1 MPTLDL
7 TSKEYTDNP
16 YPFYDEIRT
25 HGDIVWDEV
34 NQVWLIPSDRLCRK
48 IMSNFAQSGME
59 GTLSTE
65 LFGEGAFIVIDD
77 KRRHDALRAVW
88 EVAFRNTSIKH
99 LTGRVEE
106 MVDGLLAPTVE
117 RLKDGET
124 VDVIKAFCRD
134 LPVQVISE
142 MFGVSHDMRPL
153 ITKWS
158 DDMMASIPFM
168 DQPDAPETL
177 AAADA
182 RANLARFL
190 YDEVS
195 SRRKNPTDDLIGQ
208 IVGSE
213 IGKTLSDDDL
223 MVNCRQLLFAGNET
237 TARWLAQGIFTLGTM
252 PDELAA
258 VSANPSAIPATMEE
272 VMRWDSI
279 AQYLE
284 RRVKDEPVELGGV
297 TLAPGSLAVLLVGA
311 ANRDPARYDAP
322 NEFNTKREQKGHLSF
337 GFGMHHCLGAALAR
351 LEVAIAMPRLLK
363 AVPHYVLDGPATYS
377 HPMTRSPDKV
387 GIRLS

>member
-1 MPTLDL
+1 AVIVLILAAYLIPGGQDTAAAGPVLLAAFAAGASCPQVGPLARVRWMAL
-7 TSKEYTDNP
+7 TSRGGRNAGPADLDTALSYESTA
-16 YPFYDEIRT
+16 DELTFVLGPALVGILASLVAPWLPLALAAVLTITLVPAFAVHPTHHAVVRT
-25 HGDIVWDEV
+25 HARTAAGAAREK
-34 NQVWLIPSDRLCRK
+34 QRRASRPAGQR
-48 IMSNFAQSGME
+48 A
-59 GTLSTE
+59 
-65 LFGEGAFIVIDD
+65 GAFAAV
-77 KRRHDALRAVW
+77 ALPVLAMVCMGT
-88 EVAFRNTSIKH
+88 FFGSTQTS
-99 LTGRVEE
+99 LSSFSASFATSELA
-106 MVDGLLAPTVE
+106 GLLYAVMG
-117 RLKDGET
+117 L
-124 VDVIKAFCRD
+124 
-134 LPVQVISE
+134 S
-142 MFGVSHDMRPL
+142 S
-153 ITKWS
+153 
-158 DDMMASIPFM
+158 
-168 DQPDAPETL
+168 
-177 AAADA
+177 AAAA
-182 RANLARFL
+182 LSVAYWPRRFTAN
-190 YDEVS
+190 
-195 SRRKNPTDDLIGQ
+195 
-208 IVGSE
+208 
-213 IGKTLSDDDL
+213 
-223 MVNCRQLLFAGNET
+223 
-237 TARWLAQGIFTLGTM
+237 ARWLAQGIFTLGTM